1 MSVIRSTI
9 GESKFSSS
17 GARRYVVPSEEEVTQ
32 PPLSPVKEIDPAMVQ
47 SMRQQ
52 AQERQEQT
60 ERRSLTEARRR
71 IDIITGLGRRTK
83 EVPVD
88 TAEGKVVF
96 VLRTLK
102 TFEQRY
108 LSQVI
113 EQSEKLTTS
122 DGRIMFAPT
131 SLAKVRVEALAHSL
145 FLIDGQSIDIIL
157 GTANAPYDE
166 QVIARKELIEEMD
179 HALIQHLYN
188 NYEKLTQETYDGYMP
203 KTADEAKEVVETIS
217 KSGQD
222 SRI

>member
-1 MSVIRSTI
+1 MSVIRSNI
-9 GESKFSSS
+9 GESKFSSPN
-17 GARRYVVPSEEEVTQ
+17 ARRYIVPSEEVTL
-32 PPLSPVKEIDPAMVQ
+32 PPSPVKEIDPALVQ

-52 AQERQEQT
+52 AQERQEHT
-60 ERRSLTEARRR
+60 ERKSLNEARRR

-88 TAEGKVVF
+88 TDDGKVVF

-102 TFEQRY
+102 TFEQRC

-145 FLIDGQSIDIIL
+145 FLIDGQSIDIVL
-157 GTANAPYDE
+157 GTANATYDE
-166 QVIARKELIEEMD
+166 QVAARRELIEEMD
-179 HALIQHLYN
+179 HALIQYLYN

-217 KSGQD
+217 KSGQN
-222 SRI
+222 S